1 MAPGR
6 LLESDIPWTSPER
19 QLDPY
24 DGPPR
29 NLAYIKEIKFDASL
43 QPKRYEI
50 AGTHPDS
57 RILFADVKILEGSGK
72 LPYQGDVLIKGKH
85 HIQHAVLLL
94 ISVRRE
100 NCRGR

>member
-6 LLESDIPWTSPER
+6 LLGSDSDVPWTSPER

-29 NLAYIKEIKFDASL
+29 NLAPINEIKFDASL

-57 RILFADVKILEGSGK
+57 RILFVDVKILEGSGK
-72 LPYQGDVLIKGKH
+72 LPYQGDVFIKGRLRM
-85 HIQHAVLLL
+85 QPAVLLSD
-94 ISVRRE
+94 ICQARE
-100 NCRGR
+100 S